1 MVLSRMRGASGYRAR
16 LLAAAVCASVLVL
29 TGIGLQAEVPG
40 TATLSGTVTASQPF
54 TAAQVYVRN
63 VDRGI
68 VYMVYTNGG
77 ASGPSPCFPAPTR

>member
-1 MVLSRMRGASGYRAR
+1 MVLSKSCGADRSPAR
-16 LLAAAVCASVLVL
+16 LLVLAMCAAILVL
-29 TGIGLQAEVPG
+29 TGVGLQAEVPG